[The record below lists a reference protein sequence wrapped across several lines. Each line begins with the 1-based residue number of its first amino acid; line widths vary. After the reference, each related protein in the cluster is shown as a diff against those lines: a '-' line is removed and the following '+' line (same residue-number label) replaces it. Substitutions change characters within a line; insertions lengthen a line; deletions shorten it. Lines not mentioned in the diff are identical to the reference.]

1 MCPYVCACVNP
12 ELVCGITCHPFKLH
26 YHTSSL
32 KSTLLFYVAVS
43 GGGIWVDGWIM
54 RNIWHQN
61 SPVNHSRYLCSSY
74 KQIHLRTRK
83 KSDLLLSTYI
93 LFEYIQFL
101 NITFKIHWTHY
112 IHLIYKT
119 HPNNCLTS
127 NFLELISY
135 HGTKSRLI
143 LRQWLRFSSGTFCY
157 YCQAKCK

>member
-12 ELVCGITCHPFKLH
+12 ELVCGITCHPFKQH

-32 KSTLLFYVAVS
+32 KSILLFLC
-43 GGGIWVDGWIM
+43 GGERRGYLGGWVDYAKY
-54 RNIWHQN
+54 IWHQN

-74 KQIHLRTRK
+74 KQIHPRTRK
-83 KSDLLLSTYI
+83 KSDSLLSTYI

-119 HPNNCLTS
+119 HPNNCLPS

-143 LRQWLRFSSGTFCY
+143 LRQW
-157 YCQAKCK
+157 